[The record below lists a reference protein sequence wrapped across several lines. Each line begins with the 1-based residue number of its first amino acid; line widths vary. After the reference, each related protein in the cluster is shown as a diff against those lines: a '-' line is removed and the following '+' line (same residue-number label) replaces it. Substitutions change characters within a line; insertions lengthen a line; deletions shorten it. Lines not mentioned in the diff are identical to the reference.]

1 MTKLFAKRAEVSQPW
16 KEATVAENKT
26 TGDGDRHGAAD
37 VFIQTS
43 TGLRIPAHSNILAS
57 MSPVLAR
64 VLNLPNKKRK
74 SEKVIRILGV
84 PDEAVLAL
92 VRLLHAGC
100 DEEDEEMMRRYGMH
114 LLVLSHVYQVTW
126 LKRACEKWIAAWLDA
141 AAVVDVLKLAR
152 LCDAAWLG
160 LRCLKLL
167 KKDFAAVQKSDAWQF
182 LQANDP
188 WLELYILEFIHESD
202 LREKQSRR
210 NMEEQKTY
218 QQLSEAMECLEH
230 IFKEGCTDI
239 KPDRRR
245 RSSCSCP
252 PLDACQPLQLLLLH
266 FSKCDGNRATCS
278 RCRRIW
284 QLLKLHSAICMAQD
298 SSTCKVPLCRQ
309 FKYKMQKMEEKL
321 EERKWM
327 VLGKKVASAI
337 AFSTFA
343 KRKIRSESALDPE

>member
-1 MTKLFAKRAEVSQPW
+1 MTILFAKRAEVPQTW
-16 KEATVAENKT
+16 KVATVAAIKAA
-26 TGDGDRHGAAD
+26 GDGDRHGADA
-37 VFIQTS
+37 FIQTS

-64 VLNLPNKKRK
+64 VLNLPNKRWK

-84 PDEAVLAL
+84 PNEAVLAF

-100 DEEDEEMMRRYGMH
+100 DEEDEEMMRRNGMH
-114 LLVLSHVYQVTW
+114 LLYYRS
-126 LKRACEKWIAAWLDA
+126 
-141 AAVVDVLKLAR
+141 LAR
-152 LCDAAWLG
+152 PCATRLG
-160 LRCLKLL
+160 WLRCLKLV
-167 KKDFAAVQKSDAWQF
+167 KKDFGAVQKSDACEF
-182 LQANDP
+182 L
-188 WLELYILEFIHESD
+188 HESD

-284 QLLKLHSAICMAQD
+284 QLLKLHSSICMAQD
-298 SSTCKVPLCRQ
+298 SSSCKVPLCRQ

-327 VLGKKVASAI
+327 VLGKKVASVV
-337 AFSTFA
+337 AFSSFA
-343 KRKIRSESALDPE
+343 KRKRYESGRDLGPE